1 MLAKNITYT
10 QFVAANV
17 RLVGSTSHYVETII
31 NRASDILR
39 GCGPAKFRFFCKIS
53 RNFPPPQKREIPRDP
68 PEIFPNTCQ
77 QNKSYLILILAIRPV
92 LFTPNVQIYLETSSL
107 QRVNN
112 IPKLP
117 GVF

>member
-1 MLAKNITYT
+1 MLEKNITYK

-17 RLVGSTSHYVETII
+17 RLVGSTSHRVETII

-39 GCGPAKFRFFCKIS
+39 GCGPAKFSKIS
-53 RNFPPPQKREIPRDP
+53 RNPPPKKNAKYREIRQKYFQ
-68 PEIFPNTCQ
+68 IHVSKT
-77 QNKSYLILILAIRPV
+77 YLTLILAIRPV

-112 IPKLP
+112 VPKLP